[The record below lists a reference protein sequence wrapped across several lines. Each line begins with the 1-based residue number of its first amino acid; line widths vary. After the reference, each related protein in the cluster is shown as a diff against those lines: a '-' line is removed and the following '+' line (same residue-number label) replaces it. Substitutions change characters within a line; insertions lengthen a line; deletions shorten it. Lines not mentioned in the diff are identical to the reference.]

1 MDTYRLIAQTQAAYA
16 RTIDDD
22 RLEDWPDYFTD
33 PCRYVI
39 TTADN
44 HREGLEGGIVCC
56 FSQGMLRDRISAL
69 RDANIYERHHYRHI
83 LGAPFLI
90 DAPPRMAAGSP
101 QGSRHAPATEPGS
114 PQRSRLVQVRSETPF
129 LVARI
134 MRTGETSV
142 FATGRYLDT
151 YCLVDGA
158 AKLESRLVV
167 CDSSR
172 IDTLLA
178 IPL

>member
-1 MDTYRLIAQTQAAYA
+1 MTTDIYRLIAQTQAAYA

-22 RLEDWPDYFTD
+22 RLEDWPGYFSD
-33 PCRYVI
+33 PCSYVI

-44 HREGLEGGIVCC
+44 LRDGLEGGIVCC
-56 FSQGMLRDRISAL
+56 YSQGMLRDRVSAL
-69 RDANIYERHHYRHI
+69 REANIYERHHYRHI
-83 LGAPFLI
+83 LGAPCI
-90 DAPPRMAAGSP
+90 VEEAPQAAAAGSP
-101 QGSRHAPATEPGS
+101 QGAR
-114 PQRSRLVQVRSETPF
+114 RVQVSSETPF

-142 FATGRYLDT
+142 FATGCYRDT
-151 YCLVDGA
+151 YRIVDNA

-167 CDSSR
+167 CDSAR

>member
-1 MDTYRLIAQTQAAYA
+1 MSVDTYRLICETQAAYA

-22 RLEDWPDYFTD
+22 RLEDWPAYFAD

-44 HREGLEGGIVCC
+44 HREGLEGGIVLC

-69 RDANIYERHHYRHI
+69 RQANIFERHHYRHI
-83 LGAPFLI
+83 LGAPFI
-90 DAPPRMAAGSP
+90 VADG
-101 QGSRHAPATEPGS
+101 GSRVE
-114 PQRSRLVQVRSETPF
+114 SETPF
-129 LVARI
+129 IVARI

-142 FATGRYLDT
+142 FATGRYLDV
-151 YCLVDGA
+151 YAIADSS
-158 AKLESRLVV
+158 AKLVSRTVV

-172 IDTLLA
+172 IDTLLV